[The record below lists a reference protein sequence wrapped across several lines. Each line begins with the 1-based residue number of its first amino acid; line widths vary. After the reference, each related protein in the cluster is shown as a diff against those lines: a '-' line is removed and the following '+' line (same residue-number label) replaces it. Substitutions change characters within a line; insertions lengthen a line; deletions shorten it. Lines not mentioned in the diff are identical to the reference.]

1 MISLESLY
9 KSPNALAKFY
19 SAFKVSERLLLTGHS
34 HQAWPDCS
42 FEGQKQA
49 WLDAAE
55 FVDDKWKRAFIKADE
70 IKNGYKMLLDDD
82 NGHIALA
89 SSTHDLLIRFVS
101 ALPLKKDI
109 NIVTTDGE
117 FHTIRRQMDRL
128 AEEGIKII
136 KVPADQSELVV
147 EKLISAINDKTAA
160 VLVSKVF
167 YNTGEIV
174 EDLSPLAG
182 KCEKHGAKLLIDVY
196 HALNVVPFS
205 VKKENLEKA
214 FIIGGGYK
222 YCQLGEGNCFLRF
235 PEETDLRP
243 VITGWYS
250 EFGTLSGAK
259 KEKEV
264 LYGSGDALFAG
275 ATYDPSSHYRGAEVF
290 LFFKKMGL
298 TPDFLRKVS
307 QHQVGLLAGK
317 FDDADLDP
325 GLITRNNKISFNRI
339 GGFLVLYSPIADV
352 ISMRLRE
359 KGVFTDYR
367 GSRLRLGPAPYLSDD
382 QLIKSMEHLISVV
395 KSVSK

>member
-1 MISLESLY
+1 MINHESLY
-9 KSPNALAKFY
+9 KSPNALAKYY
-19 SAFKVSERLLLTGHS
+19 SAFKVRERLLLTGHS

-55 FVDDKWKRAFIKADE
+55 FVDNKWKRAFIKAEE
-70 IKNGYKMLLDDD
+70 IKNGYKLLLDDD
-82 NGHIALA
+82 SGHIALA

-182 KCEKHGAKLLIDVY
+182 TKLEL
-196 HALNVVPFS
+196 
-205 VKKENLEKA
+205 
-214 FIIGGGYK
+214 
-222 YCQLGEGNCFLRF
+222 
-235 PEETDLRP
+235 
-243 VITGWYS
+243 
-250 EFGTLSGAK
+250 
-259 KEKEV
+259 
-264 LYGSGDALFAG
+264 
-275 ATYDPSSHYRGAEVF
+275 
-290 LFFKKMGL
+290 
-298 TPDFLRKVS
+298 
-307 QHQVGLLAGK
+307 
-317 FDDADLDP
+317 
-325 GLITRNNKISFNRI
+325 
-339 GGFLVLYSPIADV
+339 
-352 ISMRLRE
+352 
-359 KGVFTDYR
+359 
-367 GSRLRLGPAPYLSDD
+367 
-382 QLIKSMEHLISVV
+382 LISVI
-395 KSVSK
+395 KSISK